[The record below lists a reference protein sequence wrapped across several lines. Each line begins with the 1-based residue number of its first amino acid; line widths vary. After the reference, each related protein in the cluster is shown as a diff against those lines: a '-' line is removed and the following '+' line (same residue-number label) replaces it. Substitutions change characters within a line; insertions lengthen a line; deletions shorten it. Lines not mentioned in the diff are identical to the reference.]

1 MLYAKLILGA
11 IVVLLII
18 YYVMIVGQ
26 TVLVVGKLPNKK
38 IKFNKLIIPFYYWM
52 V

>member
-11 IVVLLII
+11 IVALLII

-26 TVLVVGKLPNKK
+26 LFGSWKITNKK

>member
-26 TVLVVGKLPNKK
+26 LFGSWEITNKK

>member
-1 MLYAKLILGA
+1 MLYTKFILGA
-11 IVVLLII
+11 IVILLII
-18 YYVMIVGQ
+18 YYGMVVGQ
-26 TVLVVGKLPNKK
+26 LFGTVKITSKS